1 VPVTLELLRT
11 RTRSFEIPLSQLLSA
26 AERTFD
32 ASGRSAACG
41 TSCQI
46 DAQGR
51 PLIPG
56 DRKALPQGVSTGP
69 TSLGTLRL

>member
-1 VPVTLELLRT
+1 VTLNYYGT

-32 ASGRSAACG
+32 ASGKISGACG

-51 PLIPG
+51 PLTPG
-56 DRKALPQGVSTGP
+56 GRKTLPPGVSTGP